1 MQPSSSRH
9 SLVGGRRANISPG
22 KVPVTSFLE
31 EDMARKSRRAASADR
46 NAARTRVRQAT
57 APKAGAPSPIPQAH
71 GRFDYSPIIDRP
83 PLRWPNGARVAL
95 WVIPNIEHFLF
106 DRTATKIST
115 AMAVNPDVLNYSWR
129 DYGVRVGIWR
139 MMEIMAK
146 FGVRG
151 TVSLNSDVCR
161 EYPRIIEEG
170 NKLGW
175 EWMGHG
181 TTNSILLN
189 QQTEV
194 EERAL
199 IKETVSTIAK
209 SVGKAPRGWLSPGM
223 TETVRT
229 LDLLAENGIEY
240 TGNWVNDEQ
249 PYPMKVRKGS
259 MISMPYSSEIND
271 IPALLG
277 LHQSPERFGQMI
289 CDQFDVLY
297 EDGAKTGRV
306 MAICLHPFLVGHP
319 HRSKYLAKALAHIT
333 SRQEVWLA
341 TGSEIVDWYKKNY
354 LKG

>member
-1 MQPSSSRH
+1 
-9 SLVGGRRANISPG
+9 
-22 KVPVTSFLE
+22 
-31 EDMARKSRRAASADR
+31 MARKSTSATPAAQ
-46 NAARTRVRQAT
+46 NGAAPAV
-57 APKAGAPSPIPQAH
+57 PQAH
-71 GRFDYSPIIDRP
+71 GRFGYSPIVDRP

-106 DRTATKIST
+106 DRPAMKISGGG
-115 AMAVNPDVLNYSWR
+115 MAVSPDVLNYSWR

-139 MMEIMAK
+139 LMEIMER

-151 TVSLNSDVCR
+151 TVALNSDVCR
-161 EYPRIIEEG
+161 EYPRIVEEG
-170 NKLGW
+170 EKLGW

-181 TTNSILLN
+181 ITNSIVLS
-189 QQTEV
+189 QQPEA

-199 IKETVSTIAK
+199 IKESVTVI
-209 SVGKAPRGWLSPGM
+209 GKATGRAPRGWLSPGM

-229 LDLLAENGIEY
+229 LDILAENGIEY
-240 TGNWVNDEQ
+240 TGNWTNDEQ

-271 IPALLG
+271 IPALLS

-297 EDGAKTGRV
+297 EDGEKTGRV
-306 MAICLHPFLVGHP
+306 MSICLHPFIIGHP
-319 HRSKYLAKALAHIT
+319 HRSKYLARALAHIA

-354 LKG
+354 LKA